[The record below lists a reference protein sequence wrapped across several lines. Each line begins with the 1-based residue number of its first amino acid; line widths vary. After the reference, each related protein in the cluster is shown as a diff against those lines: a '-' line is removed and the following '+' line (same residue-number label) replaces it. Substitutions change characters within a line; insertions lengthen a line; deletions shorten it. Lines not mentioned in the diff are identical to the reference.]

1 MFAFVQRK
9 KTLLPMLDAR
19 THASTFVDHRFGESA
34 THLTPEE
41 KALERFT
48 AERQSRLGG
57 ASANA
62 NKRMRFNLEDD
73 DAADGG
79 EISLTHGGRKLG
91 FGDEDSL
98 EDGGWGGL
106 GVSEGA
112 NREPLLNRRKMGA
125 EPEEE
130 EVGCSECS
138 LRRLSPFPACGSHML
153 IRRTTVARNRTTRS
167 CRRSWPSPSST
178 RSAYSSDFLRRR
190 LTDHQIP
197 SSFRP
202 SVKS

>member
-73 DAADGG
+73 DAAADGG

-130 EVGCSECS
+130 EVGSQSS
-138 LRRLSPFPACGSHML
+138 LRRLWLFLMRGSHIIILRM
-153 IRRTTVARNRTTRS
+153 TVARNHTTRS

-178 RSAYSSDFLRRR
+178 RSANSSDVSAP
-190 LTDHQIP
+190 TP
-197 SSFRP
+197 G
-202 SVKS
+202 

>member
-1 MFAFVQRK
+1 
-9 KTLLPMLDAR
+9 MLDAR

-34 THLTPEE
+34 SYLTPEE

-73 DAADGG
+73 TDAGG

-91 FGDEDSL
+91 FGDEDQL
-98 EDGGWGGL
+98 EDGGGWGGL

-112 NREPLLNRRKMGA
+112 NRQPLVNPRKMGAVA

-130 EVGCSECS
+130 VSAS
-138 LRRLSPFPACGSHML
+138 GSS
-153 IRRTTVARNRTTRS
+153 R
-167 CRRSWPSPSST
+167 
-178 RSAYSSDFLRRR
+178 
-190 LTDHQIP
+190 
-197 SSFRP
+197 
-202 SVKS
+202 

>member
-1 MFAFVQRK
+1 
-9 KTLLPMLDAR
+9 MLDAR

-34 THLTPEE
+34 SHLTPEE

-48 AERQSRLGG
+48 AERQARLGGG

-73 DAADGG
+73 EDGG

-91 FGDEDSL
+91 FGDEDKL

-112 NREPLLNRRKMGA
+112 NRQPLMNPRKMGA
-125 EPEEE
+125 MPEEE
-130 EVGCSECS
+130 EEVSGRDCFRVSEMQAAHTS
-138 LRRLSPFPACGSHML
+138 LPRLRM
-153 IRRTTVARNRTTRS
+153 TARSRTTRS
-167 CRRSWPSPSST
+167 CRRSLPSPSTT
-178 RSAYSSDFLRRR
+178 RLVSLGA
-190 LTDHQIP
+190 I

-202 SVKS
+202 AAHLRLSE

>member
-1 MFAFVQRK
+1 MCTGHGHRLDRVLNDARALMQRK

-34 THLTPEE
+34 SHLTPEE

-48 AERQSRLGG
+48 AERQARLGG

-73 DAADGG
+73 ETAGGG
-79 EISLTHGGRKLG
+79 EVSLTHGGRKLG
-91 FGDEDSL
+91 FGDEDQL
-98 EDGGWGGL
+98 DDAGWGGL

-130 EVGCSECS
+130 AEV
-138 LRRLSPFPACGSHML
+138 RSHKFH
-153 IRRTTVARNRTTRS
+153 
-167 CRRSWPSPSST
+167 SST
-178 RSAYSSDFLRRR
+178 CPSAGRDSR
-190 LTDHQIP
+190 
-197 SSFRP
+197 
-202 SVKS
+202 

>member
-1 MFAFVQRK
+1 M
-9 KTLLPMLDAR
+9 PMLDAR

-130 EVGCSECS
+130 EVGSED
-138 LRRLSPFPACGSHML
+138 SPRCFSTRGSRII
-153 IRRTTVARNRTTRS
+153 IRSAG
-167 CRRSWPSPSST
+167 RRSQEV
-178 RSAYSSDFLRRR
+178 A
-190 LTDHQIP
+190 Q
-197 SSFRP
+197 
-202 SVKS
+202 